1 MKPFMN
7 DIKLYALN
15 GATFLTTMMTNME
28 TILKIALLLISIG
41 YTAHRWWNMHND
53 KQNKE

>member
-1 MKPFMN
+1 MN

-41 YTAHRWWNMHND
+41 YTAHRWWNMHNE